1 MYAYEGIGVILPIQ
15 DITADKENYYKV
27 LVMVVSSIAVLYIVF
42 SLLTIYA
49 FGIYDPDSNNRGI

>member
-49 FGIYDPDSNNRGI
+49 FGIYDPEYNNRGI

>member
-1 MYAYEGIGVILPIQ
+1 VYAYEGIGVILPIQ

-49 FGIYDPDSNNRGI
+49 FGIYHPDTNNRGI